1 MAVSL
6 AEQQVLNKSRRALRF
21 IGLSLAVYV
30 AAGLISLVGF
40 RWIPRIVSQREAIF
54 PAVFWLSTPV
64 LLAGSIALHRAV
76 GFVRW
81 EKQRQFRKALLQ
93 ALVLGVL
100 FVGLQ
105 GCGLKMM
112 LDHQDPSES
121 QTGSNAFLTVISTLH
136 AMHFT
141 VALWWLLWVLISA
154 WDDRYDHESFW
165 GVTACGWF
173 WHGLGGVWGVVL
185 LVFLVATCFQ

>member
-1 MAVSL
+1 MTASL

-21 IGLSLAVYV
+21 IGLSMVVYLLAGGV
-30 AAGLISLVGF
+30 SLLGF
-40 RWIPRIVSQREAIF
+40 RWIPRLGSAREAVF
-54 PAVFWLSTPV
+54 PTVFWLSTPA
-64 LLAGSIALHRAV
+64 LLAGSLALHRAV

-81 EKQRQFRKALLQ
+81 EKQRQFRHALVQALL
-93 ALVLGVL
+93 LGVL

-112 LDHQDPSES
+112 LEHQDPSES
-121 QTGSNAFLTVISTLH
+121 QTGSNAFLTVISALH

-154 WDDRYDHESFW
+154 FDDRYDHESYW

-173 WHGLGGVWGVVL
+173 WHGLGIVWGVVL
-185 LVFLVATCFQ
+185 LVFLIATCFQ

>member
-1 MAVSL
+1 MTASL

-21 IGLSLAVYV
+21 IGLSLLVYLF
-30 AAGLISLVGF
+30 AGLVSLVGF
-40 RWIPRIVSQREAIF
+40 RWIPRLGSPREAVF
-54 PAVFWLSTPV
+54 PTVFWLSTPA
-64 LLAGSIALHRAV
+64 LLAGSLALHRAV
-76 GFVRW
+76 GFVRL
-81 EKQRQFRKALLQ
+81 EKQRPFRQ
-93 ALVLGVL
+93 ALVKALALGVI

-121 QTGSNAFLTVISTLH
+121 QTGSNAFLTVISALH

-154 WDDRYDHESFW
+154 FDDRYDHESYW

-173 WHGLGGVWGVVL
+173 WHGLGIVWGAVL
-185 LVFLVATCFQ
+185 LVFLIATCFQ